1 MVGFNSLYI
10 KANSGKVTAKLGT
23 VGVPAGM
30 YFVHISAVGVNGQKI
45 VTQSAVSI
53 VK

>member
-10 KANSGKVTAKLGT
+10 KADSGKVTAKLGT